1 MYCVHSTGYS
11 SNEFIFN
18 ASKFTLQYPYPSVKY
33 NIYMYVYL
41 SVIYL
46 YFTFYQHWYYIL
58 HVHYFPPFK
67 LVN

>member
-1 MYCVHSTGYS
+1 MYVHCVHSTGYS

-33 NIYMYVYL
+33 NIYVSLLIYIFYHGITYMY
-41 SVIYL
+41 
-46 YFTFYQHWYYIL
+46 
-58 HVHYFPPFK
+58 YFPPFK